1 MNEPIDVVEALSVLM
16 DVIELADSPE
26 TQAELDDIL
35 GVVVR
40 LIPDYLA
47 VYPDKKNDVLAVLN
61 RKHGAPV
68 SSLDTALA
76 WYSKLPAAPIPKWPK
91 PQSVPADP
99 VAPVSDSPPQRVR
112 PEQPKSPQA
121 SGPPPSPPP
130 GSRVGKPAALLDRFK
145 HWLSSKPEAPSLVI
159 SDADEKRAALLKK
172 LEAIRDGQN
181 PFS

>member
-16 DVIELADSPE
+16 DVIDLADSPD

-91 PQSVPADP
+91 PQSVPSDP

-112 PEQPKSPQA
+112 PVQPKSPQA
-121 SGPPPSPPP
+121 SEPPPSESP

-145 HWLSSKPEAPSLVI
+145 HWLSSKPEVQSIDIP
-159 SDADEKRAALLKK
+159 DPDGKRAELLKK
-172 LEAIRDGQN
+172 LEAMRDGKK
-181 PFS
+181 PF